1 VPDPA
6 AASLSQDTCPL
17 CGGPNRC
24 GLAAGADT
32 CWCFTASIP
41 PAALAQVPEADRD
54 RRCICAACADRA
66 GAGQTTD
73 APASAIES

>member
-1 VPDPA
+1 MLLIDDHVNLRIFQLQVFNA
-6 AASLSQDTCPL
+6 I
-17 CGGPNRC
+17 
-24 GLAAGADT
+24 
-32 CWCFTASIP
+32 TAMK
-41 PAALAQVPEADRD
+41 QVPEADRD